1 MIQTFLHRCYSFVFS
16 VFKIL
21 YDLNVFYDFFQYIIL
36 NQLRLEEVIVG
47 ERFSGFRQPLSQ
59 IVDLDPQDQTLR
71 HFSYQIFIFMR
82 PLFTKYCA
90 DLTKISGSNF
100 VCGVDL
106 KCCYSNLVCI
116 GLVRILVCEV
126 LNAAIFHEASKMIL
140 HFLVQIIYNW
150 FKSFEWIP
158 LHWLSF
164 RATLHTL
171 WKIAIY
177 LTCSWLHV
185 QQLFHFLVEH
195 EIVNFPSS
203 QVVYQHHPNFLL
215 SNSSL

>member
-71 HFSYQIFIFMR
+71 HFSYQSFIFMC

-90 DLTKISGSNF
+90 DLTKISDSNF
-100 VCGVDL
+100 VCEVDL
-106 KCCYSNLVCI
+106 KCCYSNLVRI

-126 LNAAIFHEASKMIL
+126 LNAAIFPETSKMIL
-140 HFLVQIIYNW
+140 LFLVQMIYNR
-150 FKSFEWIP
+150 FKSFKWIP
-158 LHWLSF
+158 HHWFSF

-177 LTCSWLHV
+177 LTYSWLHA

-195 EIVNFPSS
+195 GIVNFSSS
-203 QVVYQHHPNFLL
+203 QVIFQHHPK
-215 SNSSL
+215 

>member
-1 MIQTFLHRCYSFVFS
+1 MIQTFLQQCYSFVFS

-21 YDLNVFYDFFQYIIL
+21 YDLNVSYDFFQCIIL

-71 HFSYQIFIFMR
+71 HFSYQSFIFMY

-90 DLTKISGSNF
+90 DLTKISDSNF
-100 VCGVDL
+100 VCEVDL
-106 KCCYSNLVCI
+106 KCCYSNLVRI

-126 LNAAIFHEASKMIL
+126 LNAAIFPETSKMIL
-140 HFLVQIIYNW
+140 LFLVQMIYNR
-150 FKSFEWIP
+150 FKSFEWISH
-158 LHWLSF
+158 HWLSF
-164 RATLHTL
+164 RATLNTL

-177 LTCSWLHV
+177 LTYSRLHV
-185 QQLFHFLVEH
+185 QETVPFFSWNG
-195 EIVNFPSS
+195 IVNF
-203 QVVYQHHPNFLL
+203 L
-215 SNSSL
+215 

>member
-1 MIQTFLHRCYSFVFS
+1 MIQTFLHWCYSFVFS

-47 ERFSGFRQPLSQ
+47 ERFSGFTQTLAQ

-71 HFSYQIFIFMR
+71 HFSYQSFIFMY

-90 DLTKISGSNF
+90 DLTKISDSNF
-100 VCGVDL
+100 VCEVDL
-106 KCCYSNLVCI
+106 KCCYSNLVRI

-126 LNAAIFHEASKMIL
+126 LNAAIFPETSKMIL
-140 HFLVQIIYNW
+140 LFLVQMIYNR

-158 LHWLSF
+158 HHWLSF
-164 RATLHTL
+164 RAILHTL

-177 LTCSWLHV
+177 LTYSWLHV
-185 QQLFHFLVEH
+185 QQLFHF
-195 EIVNFPSS
+195 
-203 QVVYQHHPNFLL
+203 
-215 SNSSL
+215 

>member
-1 MIQTFLHRCYSFVFS
+1 MTQTFLHRCYSFVFS
-16 VFKIL
+16 VSKFL
-21 YDLNVFYDFFQYIIL
+21 YDLNIFYDFFQYIIS
-36 NQLRLEEVIVG
+36 NQLRLEEVTVG

-59 IVDLDPQDQTLR
+59 IVDPHPQYQTLR
-71 HFSYQIFIFMR
+71 HFSYQIFIFMH
-82 PLFTKYCA
+82 PLFTNYCV

-100 VCGVDL
+100 VCGVKW

-126 LNAAIFHEASKMIL
+126 LNAAIFPETSKMIL
-140 HFLVQIIYNW
+140 LFPVQMIYNR

-158 LHWLSF
+158 HHWFSF

-177 LTCSWLHV
+177 LTYFWLHV
-185 QQLFHFLVEH
+185 QQQFHFLVKH
-195 EIVNFPSS
+195 GIVNFS
-203 QVVYQHHPNFLL
+203 
-215 SNSSL
+215 

>member
-59 IVDLDPQDQTLR
+59 IVDPDPQDQTLR

-90 DLTKISGSNF
+90 DLTKISDSNF
-100 VCGVDL
+100 VCEVDL
-106 KCCYSNLVCI
+106 KCCYSNLVRI

-126 LNAAIFHEASKMIL
+126 LNAAIFPETSKMIL
-140 HFLVQIIYNW
+140 LFLVQMIYNR

-158 LHWLSF
+158 HHWLSF
-164 RATLHTL
+164 RAILHTL

-177 LTCSWLHV
+177 LTYSWLHV
-185 QQLFHFLVEH
+185 QQLFHFLAEH
-195 EIVNFPSS
+195 GIMNFS
-203 QVVYQHHPNFLL
+203 
-215 SNSSL
+215 